1 MGAAAKNLR
10 PKPEVEDLLRR
21 LESLP
26 TLPSVMYELNRLIN
40 DPTSSAGDVTKVME
54 KDQSLTGKVL
64 KVVNSA
70 YYAIPGGITSLHRAI
85 AYLGYDTIN
94 QLVLAASVFKTMNKT
109 SKSKFNLNDYW
120 KHSVGVAMT
129 AETLAKWCNHTNP
142 SECFTGG
149 LLHDVGKLALYHVA
163 PDYWDA
169 IVSEAFAKNIT
180 VTASELNLNIMSHTE
195 VGALLVNVW
204 KLPSVLEYIISYHHE
219 LNLAKRHCPQE
230 NNHTIDIVALANKM
244 VHDLDFGNSGHT
256 QKFPADGNLLK
267 RINLNSI
274 QLPLILKDVLRNL
287 SNADDFIKIIS

>member
-1 MGAAAKNLR
+1 MGEAAKNLTS
-10 PKPEVEDLLRR
+10 KPEVEVLLHK

-40 DPTSSAGDVTKVME
+40 DPTSNAGDVTKVME
-54 KDQSLTGKVL
+54 KDQSLTVRVL

-94 QLVLAASVFKTMNKT
+94 QLVLAASVFKVMNRV
-109 SKSKFNLNDYW
+109 SASKFNLNEYW

-129 AETLAKWCNHTNP
+129 AETLAKWCNHKNP
-142 SECFTGG
+142 AECFTGG

-163 PDYWDA
+163 SNDWDA
-169 IVSEAFAKNIT
+169 IVNEAKEKNIT
-180 VTASELNLNIMSHTE
+180 VTAAETNLHFLSHTE
-195 VGALLVNVW
+195 VGALLAKLW
-204 KLPSVLEYIISYHHE
+204 KLPPVIESVILNHHE
-219 LNLAKRHCPQE
+219 QNLSKRVASAE
-230 NNHTIDIVALANKM
+230 INHTVDIVILANKM
-244 VHDLDFGNSGHT
+244 VHDLDFGNSGHN
-256 QKFPADGNLLK
+256 QKIPVDGTLLK